1 MIRIQD
7 QLYVNEKKNN
17 PRLSL
22 KYTSMR
28 FTIITYIIDNYI
40 IGVKYFDYIPRWA
53 LYPVVKY
60 MGYFEYI
67 VQTMFAVNRKNNIF
81 TDFKKVPRIKP
92 GETIKRSKTNSLRGI
107 VMRKRKDIGVDEES
121 IHQILVKGM

>member
-1 MIRIQD
+1 
-7 QLYVNEKKNN
+7 
-17 PRLSL
+17 
-22 KYTSMR
+22 MR

>member
-1 MIRIQD
+1 MVIF
-7 QLYVNEKKNN
+7 LCFLLV
-17 PRLSL
+17 S
-22 KYTSMR
+22 
-28 FTIITYIIDNYI
+28 F
-40 IGVKYFDYIPRWA
+40 
-53 LYPVVKY
+53 
-60 MGYFEYI
+60 GYG
-67 VQTMFAVNRKNNIF
+67 KNNIF